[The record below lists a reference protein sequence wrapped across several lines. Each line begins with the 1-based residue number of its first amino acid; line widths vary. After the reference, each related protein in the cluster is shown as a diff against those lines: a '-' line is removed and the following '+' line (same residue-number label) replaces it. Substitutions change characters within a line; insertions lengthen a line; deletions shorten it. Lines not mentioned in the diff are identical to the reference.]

1 MSAAGPVTT
10 AIALDTEFAN
20 RKIWLVKVPNFVAER
35 WRAVC
40 QTNAHDC
47 GDPVGPELGQILVDK
62 PAAGAKEAS
71 MHLSLTHSDTE
82 GLPKTFLMNV
92 ATQNMA
98 SMAAFAQTGP
108 CSVSAVGR
116 VFQKFDVVVERG
128 AAGASTSGA
137 DGVIDPEYRQL
148 SRMRAKAAAT
158 KSRTTQLISQPQFTN
173 LRHPMHIGTTKKRDP
188 TEKRLAKPAEELT
201 ADLFRLFERQPH
213 WIFAQLQRQTEQ
225 PTQHLK
231 AVLLE
236 IAVQNK
242 RGPYKDMWELK
253 KGYRL
258 TGDA

>member
-1 MSAAGPVTT
+1 M
-10 AIALDTEFAN
+10 
-20 RKIWLVKVPNFVAER
+20 
-35 WRAVC
+35 C
-40 QTNAHDC
+40 QTNAHDG
-47 GDPVGPELGQILVDK
+47 GDPVGPELGQISVDK

-173 LRHPMHIGTTKKRDP
+173 LRHPMHIGTTKKRVRRVDVIVGWVMIGGRP
-188 TEKRLAKPAEELT
+188 ARWRGSAAGYWLQGGWLCHMMALAQTPFNGPWATLVRLPAMRNSSDQLCPMCFIRT
-201 ADLFRLFERQPH
+201 QRRSDWPSRQ
-213 WIFAQLQRQTEQ
+213 RS
-225 PTQHLK
+225 
-231 AVLLE
+231 
-236 IAVQNK
+236 
-242 RGPYKDMWELK
+242 
-253 KGYRL
+253 
-258 TGDA
+258 